1 MSTEPFEVFA
11 VNESFIRPA
20 TSIFPLDV
28 FRFESPLKF
37 PLRLIRPFEVFI

>member
-20 TSIFPLDV
+20 TSIFPLEVLD
-28 FRFESPLKF
+28 LN
-37 PLRLIRPFEVFI
+37 LR